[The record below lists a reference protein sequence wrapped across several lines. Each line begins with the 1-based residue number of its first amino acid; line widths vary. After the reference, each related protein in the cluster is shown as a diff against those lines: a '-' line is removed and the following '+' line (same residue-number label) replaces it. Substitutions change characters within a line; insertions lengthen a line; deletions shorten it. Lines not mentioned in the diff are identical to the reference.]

1 MGSFTKE
8 VSTLRLIS
16 IDNDYVYFNLF
27 YLFVYVAPRGKL
39 FSLKSATSRDF
50 TTLFDVSKKS
60 FTTLFMV
67 S

>member
-27 YLFVYVAPRGKL
+27 DLFVYLSPRGKA
-39 FSLKSATSRDF
+39 FHA
-50 TTLFDVSKKS
+50 
-60 FTTLFMV
+60 
-67 S
+67 

>member
-8 VSTLRLIS
+8 DSTLRLIS

-39 FSLKSATSRDF
+39 FSLKSATFRRLKTIF
-50 TTLFDVSKKS
+50 FGSKK
-60 FTTLFMV
+60 
-67 S
+67 

>member
-39 FSLKSATSRDF
+39 FSLKSATPRDF
-50 TTLFDVSKKS
+50 TTLFMFS
-60 FTTLFMV
+60 
-67 S
+67 